1 MEWYGRQHPRGLGA
15 SAREHSEST
24 AALVVNAFN
33 IPVSPAWLDETEG
46 ECTMMDLLQ
55 EEAVVAE
62 PAACSLDHYLE
73 QPDETMDARI
83 AAARA
88 TLGTDV
94 VLLGHHYQRDEVI
107 RFADFT
113 GDSYKLSKVASETN
127 AKFMLFCGVHF
138 MAETADILAQSWQ
151 QVILPDLN
159 AGCSMADM
167 AEIGQVEDCWDT
179 LERAGLTG
187 DLIPLTYMNSAAAIK
202 AFCGERG
209 GLVCTSSNA
218 RGAFEWA
225 FARAG
230 KILFFPDQHLG
241 RNTGSAMGIPLSE
254 MVVFDPYQIGG
265 GVAPERLRAAKI
277 ILWKGHCSVHQRFLP
292 EHVDRVRREEPGMQ
306 VVVHPECRWEVCQKA
321 DSIGSTERIIQV
333 IEQAPVGSS
342 FAVGTEIHLVNRLAK
357 RFAPLGK
364 RVITLDDSGCLCTTM
379 YRISPQHLAW
389 SLENLVAGKVVNR
402 IKVASDVK
410 QWAKVALD
418 RMLEVK

>member
-1 MEWYGRQHPRGLGA
+1 MDIAP
-15 SAREHSEST
+15 
-24 AALVVNAFN
+24 AAA
-33 IPVSPAWLDETEG
+33 
-46 ECTMMDLLQ
+46 
-55 EEAVVAE
+55 VAE
-62 PAACSLDHYLE
+62 NVADSCSLDNYLA
-73 QPDETMDARI
+73 QPDHTMDARI
-83 AAARA
+83 AAAREK
-88 TLGTDV
+88 LGKDV

-113 GDSYKLSKVASETN
+113 GDSYKLSKVAAETD
-127 AKFMLFCGVHF
+127 AKYMLFCGVHF
-138 MAETADILAQSWQ
+138 MAETADVLGQPWQ

-167 AEIGQVEDCWDT
+167 AEIGQVEDCWDS

-187 DLIPLTYMNSAAAIK
+187 DMIPLTYMNSAAAIK

-230 KILFFPDQHLG
+230 KILFLPDQHLG
-241 RNTGSAMGIPLSE
+241 RNTAFAMGIPVNE
-254 MVVFDPYQIGG
+254 MVVWDPYQING
-265 GVAPERLRAAKI
+265 GVSPDRLRAAKV

-292 EHVDRVRREEPGMQ
+292 EHVDRVRRDEPGMR
-306 VVVHPECRWEVCQKA
+306 VIVHPECRWEVCQKA
-321 DSIGSTERIIQV
+321 DDVGSTEHIIQA
-333 IEQAPVGSS
+333 IERAPEGSS

-389 SLENLVAGKVVNR
+389 ALENLVEGRVVNR
-402 IKVASDVK
+402 IKVDDDVK
-410 QWAKVALD
+410 QWARVALD
-418 RMLEVK
+418 RMLEIKI